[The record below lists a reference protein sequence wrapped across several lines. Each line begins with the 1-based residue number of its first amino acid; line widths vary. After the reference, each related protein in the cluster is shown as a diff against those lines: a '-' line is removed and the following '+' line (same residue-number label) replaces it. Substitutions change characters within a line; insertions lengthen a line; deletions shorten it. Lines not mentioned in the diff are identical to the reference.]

1 MAVAVDGR
9 DCGKRSDQPKWK
21 RDMPRPE
28 DVVGVE
34 SKSCESRGERGGGRR
49 AASSARPPAKQAGT
63 ALSLPLSAT
72 LCHSATGRPLPLPLR
87 ISHTFSFTLH
97 FALPLPAELACAS
110 PCPLRP
116 PANNPTLPS
125 ATPNQNHPN
134 SRIPSR
140 TQVMRN
146 LGASTITALSTAARV
161 VASSSAAIS

>member
-28 DVVGVE
+28 GVVGVE
-34 SKSCESRGERGGGRR
+34 AKSCESRGERGGRR
-49 AASSARPPAKQAGT
+49 AASSERAQDHRRSKPELP
-63 ALSLPLSAT
+63 SLCHWKASASAT
-72 LCHSATGRPLPLPLR
+72 QR

-110 PCPLRP
+110 LCPLRP
-116 PANNPTLPS
+116 PANNPALPS
-125 ATPNQNHPN
+125 ATTNQNHPK

-140 TQVMRN
+140 PKSCEISGPPQS
-146 LGASTITALSTAARV
+146 LLSPRQLE
-161 VASSSAAIS
+161 